1 MKNGGLN
8 TTQQYS
14 TKQQIQVFEYIK
26 INFQSFFCMFGL
38 PNKIVGLKKKT
49 MLPSSSCFYYHLLC
63 RNYSKSD
70 PVVM

>member
-38 PNKIVGLKKKT
+38 PNKIVGLKKKKQCCH
-49 MLPSSSCFYYHLLC
+49 PAHASIIIYYAEIIV
-63 RNYSKSD
+63 NQTQ
-70 PVVM
+70 

>member
-38 PNKIVGLKKKT
+38 PNKIVG
-49 MLPSSSCFYYHLLC
+49 
-63 RNYSKSD
+63 
-70 PVVM
+70 

>member
-38 PNKIVGLKKKT
+38 PNKIVGLKKKNNAAIQL
-49 MLPSSSCFYYHLLC
+49 MLLL
-63 RNYSKSD
+63 SFIMQKL
-70 PVVM
+70 